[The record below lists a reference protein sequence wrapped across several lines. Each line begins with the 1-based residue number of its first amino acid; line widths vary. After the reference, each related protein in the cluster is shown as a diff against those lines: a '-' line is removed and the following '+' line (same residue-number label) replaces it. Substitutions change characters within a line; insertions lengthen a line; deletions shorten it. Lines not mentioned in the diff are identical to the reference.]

1 LGIKERK
8 EERQPKTMEVRL
20 AEMTPTL
27 PLAHLEKSSRIEDLE
42 LDISIIQEITYE

>member
-1 LGIKERK
+1 MGIKEERK

-42 LDISIIQEITYE
+42 LEFY